1 MTSEHPQGERGTT
14 PTGEHHSVHDWA
26 HDRTITVRLTGERV
40 ELAPYRI
47 AWLAKLVHST
57 PFEAII
63 AIVLVINAVALAI
76 LTLPNMPP
84 AAILISINLNIA
96 AYVIYV
102 IELILRV
109 VSYGKKPW
117 MFFRRGWNV
126 FDFVVVAAVPLLQ
139 EHTALLRLL
148 RLLRL
153 VRILRF
159 LPEVRVLTGS
169 ILKSI
174 PPLLSMSVLIALLMF
189 LYGMSGT
196 YLFGE
201 GAPEEWGN
209 ILLSLQSLLALLT
222 LDSFGDYFA
231 QAVGIT
237 PLAIPFFLTYVFF
250 IVFTVLNVLVGIV
263 LNAMDEARREIA
275 AEKPVAV
282 QVATLS
288 TRIQEAAAD
297 GTLSAEEITVL
308 KAELDALQAS
318 LDALPAPRAAR
329 NAL

>member
-1 MTSEHPQGERGTT
+1 MSSEHRLTSAHE
-14 PTGEHHSVHDWA
+14 WA

-57 PFEAII
+57 AFEATI
-63 AIVLVINAVALAI
+63 AVVLVINAVALAL
-76 LTLPNMPP
+76 LTLPNLNP
-84 AAILISINLNIA
+84 AVVLASININLI

-102 IELILRV
+102 VELALRIA
-109 VSYGKKPW
+109 SYGKKPW

-126 FDFVVVAAVPLLQ
+126 FDFVVVAAVPVLR

-169 ILKSI
+169 IIRSI
-174 PPLLSMSVLIALLMF
+174 PPLISMSVLIALLMF

-196 YLFGE
+196 YLFGL
-201 GAPEEWGN
+201 GAPQEWGT
-209 ILLSLQSLLALLT
+209 ILLSLESLLALLT
-222 LDSFGDYFA
+222 LDNFGDYFA
-231 QAVGIT
+231 QAVAIT

-263 LNAMDEARREIA
+263 LNAMDEARAEIA

-282 QVATLS
+282 QVAAVS
-288 TRIQEAAAD
+288 ARIQAAAAD
-297 GTLSAEEITVL
+297 GNLSPEEIAVL
-308 KAELDALQAS
+308 RAELDALQVSLAS
-318 LDALPAPRAAR
+318 VPRLPKD
-329 NAL
+329 

>member
-148 RLLRL
+148 RLPAGQLGGQRRFGRRVPHPHKPRLRCGPSRERSTVGGRL
-153 VRILRF
+153 LRQQRG
-159 LPEVRVLTGS
+159 L
-169 ILKSI
+169 
-174 PPLLSMSVLIALLMF
+174 
-189 LYGMSGT
+189 
-196 YLFGE
+196 
-201 GAPEEWGN
+201 
-209 ILLSLQSLLALLT
+209 
-222 LDSFGDYFA
+222 
-231 QAVGIT
+231 
-237 PLAIPFFLTYVFF
+237 
-250 IVFTVLNVLVGIV
+250 
-263 LNAMDEARREIA
+263 
-275 AEKPVAV
+275 
-282 QVATLS
+282 
-288 TRIQEAAAD
+288 
-297 GTLSAEEITVL
+297 
-308 KAELDALQAS
+308 
-318 LDALPAPRAAR
+318 
-329 NAL
+329 